1 MKKQEPLWLCL
12 PSEYWEKISI
22 GMIHFLADNDFIR
35 TTDSNESNKWKYEL
49 KNQTG
54 RNKFK

>member
-35 TTDSNESNKWKYEL
+35 TTDSNESNKWKYD
-49 KNQTG
+49 
-54 RNKFK
+54 